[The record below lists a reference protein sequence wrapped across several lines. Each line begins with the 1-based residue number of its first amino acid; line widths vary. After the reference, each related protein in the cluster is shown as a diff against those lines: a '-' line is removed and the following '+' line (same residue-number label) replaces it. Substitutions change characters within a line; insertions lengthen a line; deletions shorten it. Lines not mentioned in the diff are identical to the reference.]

1 MDDIKRQTP
10 IVDATVAKLEEY
22 AKQCGGNLPEGPP
35 SDIAR
40 NIGLHAN
47 GAFYQAYDAWQD
59 RRSAKIAAQRV
70 DTDEEA
76 IAALKRD
83 FEQLASDAAKRMGGI
98 LSSSREAIRLA
109 ASLHVNDAMNR
120 NEKLKEQYDEVLQR
134 FIEAE
139 NDRDAAREAA
149 AKTKVE
155 LEATKRENS
164 ALKQRIDELRRYFPS
179 VNEPGMAEQAAPRV
193 APEAA
198 GPGAETP
205 PKVQPAATAPASVSA
220 VQRPSPPA
228 TPTQD

>member
-1 MDDIKRQTP
+1 MDDKKRQTP
-10 IVDATVAKLEEY
+10 IIDAIVAKIEEY
-22 AKQCGGNLPEGPP
+22 AKQCGGKLPEGPL

-47 GAFYQAYDAWQD
+47 GAFYHAHNAWQE
-59 RRSAKIAAQRV
+59 RSSAKIAAQRV

-193 APEAA
+193 AADAAAPKAEA
-198 GPGAETP
+198 P

>member
-1 MDDIKRQTP
+1 M
-10 IVDATVAKLEEY
+10 
-22 AKQCGGNLPEGPP
+22 
-35 SDIAR
+35 
-40 NIGLHAN
+40 GLHAN
-47 GAFYQAYDAWQD
+47 GAFYLAHHAWEEG
-59 RRSAKIAAQRV
+59 RSAKIAAQRV

-109 ASLHVNDAMNR
+109 ASLQVNDAMNR

-139 NDRDAAREAA
+139 IDRDAAREAA

-155 LEATKRENS
+155 LEASKLENS

-193 APEAA
+193 APDAAAPKAEA
-198 GPGAETP
+198 P
-205 PKVQPAATAPASVSA
+205 PKVQPASTAPASVSA
-220 VQRPSPPA
+220 VQRPSSPA
-228 TPTQD
+228 TPMQD

>member
-1 MDDIKRQTP
+1 MDDKKRKTP
-10 IVDATVAKLEEY
+10 IVYAIVAKIEEY

-40 NIGLHAN
+40 KIGLHAN
-47 GAFYQAYDAWQD
+47 GTFYDAHNAWQE
-59 RRSAKIAAQRV
+59 RSSAKIAAQRV
-70 DTDEEA
+70 DSDEEA

-98 LSSSREAIRLA
+98 LSSSREAFRLA
-109 ASLHVNDAMNR
+109 ASLQVNDAMNR
-120 NEKLKEQYDEVLQR
+120 NEKLKEQYDDVLQR

-139 NDRDAAREAA
+139 IDRDAAREAA
-149 AKTKVE
+149 AKTKLE
-155 LEATKRENS
+155 LEASKRENS
-164 ALKQRIDELRRYFPS
+164 ALKHRIDELRRCFPS

-205 PKVQPAATAPASVSA
+205 PKALPAATASASVST
-220 VQRPSPPA
+220 VERPSPPA
-228 TPTQD
+228 TPRQD

>member
-1 MDDIKRQTP
+1 MDDKKRQTP

-22 AKQCGGNLPEGPP
+22 AKQCGGNLPEGRP
-35 SDIAR
+35 SHFAR
-40 NIGLHAN
+40 DMGLHAN
-47 GAFYQAYDAWQD
+47 GAFYLALRAWEEG
-59 RRSAKIAAQRV
+59 RSAKIAAQRV

-83 FEQLASDAAKRMGGI
+83 FEQLASDAAKRMGGV

-109 ASLHVNDAMNR
+109 ASLQVNDAMNR
-120 NEKLKEQYDEVLQR
+120 NEKLKEQYDDVLQR

-139 NDRDAAREAA
+139 IDRDAAREAA
-149 AKTKVE
+149 AKAKVE
-155 LEATKRENS
+155 LEASKRENS

-193 APEAA
+193 APDAAAPKAEA
-198 GPGAETP
+198 P

-228 TPTQD
+228 TPMQD